1 MVPLTRSVRDA
12 ALEQPAAVVI
22 STRIT
27 VPSVNVSE
35 GEAVPASNVL
45 VVTPDVCGMLLIK
58 N

>member
-1 MVPLTRSVRDA
+1 MVPLTRSVKDA

-27 VPSVNVSE
+27 VPSVKVKD
-35 GEAVPASNVL
+35 GEAVLASKTL
-45 VVTPDVCGMLLIK
+45 VVTPDVCGILLIK